1 MTSDGIV
8 GLAPVA
14 RGAGASLFI
23 EQLYQQGKIDQ
34 NLFAFAIGKDFE
46 KSKIMI
52 GGFNLKAHSLG
63 SIIWHDLFD
72 TNYWT
77 LPMSDVTYGK
87 TAFEVNVDQLIVD
100 TGTSLTL
107 IPSADF
113 HRLVTVITNENPKLD
128 FYKLKNGLSAS
139 MCSREDYN
147 DFKDITFRVDN
158 IVYVLPRSAY
168 V

>member
-1 MTSDGIV
+1 
-8 GLAPVA
+8 
-14 RGAGASLFI
+14 
-23 EQLYQQGKIDQ
+23 
-34 NLFAFAIGKDFE
+34 
-46 KSKIMI
+46 
-52 GGFNLKAHSLG
+52 
-63 SIIWHDLFD
+63 
-72 TNYWT
+72 
-77 LPMSDVTYGK
+77 MSDVTYGK

-139 MCSREDYN
+139 MCSRDDYN